1 MPVNIF
7 NTFDDPFALG
17 VTCASGINA
26 SGQGRSAP
34 FTLEHPTHITPNQ
47 MQPRRVPGNSVIV
60 PQSDLI

>member
-7 NTFDDPFALG
+7 NTFDDPFALS

-47 MQPRRVPGNSVIV
+47 MQPR
-60 PQSDLI
+60 